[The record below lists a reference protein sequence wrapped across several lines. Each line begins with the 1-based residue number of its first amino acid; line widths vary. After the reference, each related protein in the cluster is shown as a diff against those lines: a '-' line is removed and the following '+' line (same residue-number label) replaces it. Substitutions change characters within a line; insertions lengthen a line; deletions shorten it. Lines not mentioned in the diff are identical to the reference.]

1 MSTADDATV
10 CNAELIKELRIAAHA
25 LELDNPRYPSA
36 YIVSLLDQAADALK
50 TAWIEH
56 QTMLALKQLLVTEPN
71 EEQKKQML
79 RSFDHEAKIS

>member
-1 MSTADDATV
+1 MST
-10 CNAELIKELRIAAHA
+10 AELIKELRIAAHA

-56 QTMLALKQLLVTEPN
+56 QTMLALKQLQRLQGRLYRAN
-71 EEQKKQML
+71 GNDL
-79 RSFDHEAKIS
+79 RA